1 MDASLGHEIE
11 ELGIEG
17 IDTVLEPKRTYP
29 QGHLAAQVLGMVGVE
44 NTGLSG
50 IEYAHDEQLAGE
62 RRPPPARE
70 GRARRA
76 REPDR
81 DRPRRGG

>member
-29 QGHLAAQVLGMVGVE
+29 QG
-44 NTGLSG
+44 
-50 IEYAHDEQLAGE
+50 
-62 RRPPPARE
+62 
-70 GRARRA
+70 
-76 REPDR
+76 
-81 DRPRRGG
+81 